1 MIITYFLLLVML
13 FFWGF
18 SFIVVDIAMDFVTP
32 LSIALYRLIIAA
44 ISMIIIDSILR
55 MKKNKKSVLT
65 FDKTINIGSER
76 NYWSYIVLASLAGVS
91 LYLFIIYSAISLIG
105 PSLPVL
111 VDCLINPILI
121 TLLSLAIFK
130 EKLSKNK
137 VIGFIVASFGAYL
150 LITGGNIGVLQPNS
164 PNFLGYI
171 LALLAPLMWSFYT
184 IAIKKVKQFDSS
196 RTDFQNLKNVSI
208 FGVIEFFILI
218 IITGELN
225 IFLNNLLNLIV
236 FLCALYLGLGAFV
249 IGYYIWSYSLKKL
262 RASSVASFLYLQP
275 FLTLILSIIFQRNDV
290 IGLLNIIGGLIVMGA
305 LVIINYKKQEL
316 TTPNSSK
323 AKPSRER
330 DDISIGRME
339 N

>member
-1 MIITYFLLLVML
+1 
-13 FFWGF
+13 
-18 SFIVVDIAMDFVTP
+18 MDFVTP

-44 ISMIIIDSILR
+44 ISMILIDLYLR
-55 MKKNKKSVLT
+55 KKNSKNLT
-65 FDKTINIGSER
+65 LVSDKAVNSGSER
-76 NYWSYIVLASLAGVS
+76 NYWLYIVLASLAGVS
-91 LYLFIIYSAISLIG
+91 IYLLVIYSAISLIG

-121 TLLSLAIFK
+121 TLLSLVIFK

-137 VIGFIVASFGAYL
+137 VVGFIIASFGAFL

-196 RTDFQNLKNVSI
+196 RTDFQNLKNISI
-208 FGVIEFFILI
+208 FGVIEFLILV
-218 IITGELN
+218 IITGQLS
-225 IFLNNLLNLIV
+225 IFLNNFLNIVV

-262 RASSVASFLYLQP
+262 KSSSVASFLYLQP
-275 FLTLILSIIFQRNDV
+275 FITLILSIIFQRNDV
-290 IGLLNIIGGLIVMGA
+290 IGLWNIIGGLIVMVA
-305 LVIINYKKQEL
+305 LVIINYKKSESNRL
-316 TTPNSSK
+316 SK
-323 AKPSRER
+323 NE
-330 DDISIGRME
+330 
-339 N
+339 

>member
-1 MIITYFLLLVML
+1 MLFIYFLLFVMI

-44 ISMIIIDSILR
+44 ISMILIDLYLR
-55 MKKNKKSVLT
+55 KKNSKNIALIS
-65 FDKTINIGSER
+65 DKVINSESER
-76 NYWSYIVLASLAGVS
+76 NYWLYIVLASLAGVS
-91 LYLFIIYSAISLIG
+91 MYLFVIYSAISLIG

-121 TLLSLAIFK
+121 TLLSLVIFK

-137 VIGFIVASFGAYL
+137 VIGFTIASFGAFL

-196 RTDFQNLKNVSI
+196 RTDFQNLKNISI

-218 IITGELN
+218 IIAGQLN
-225 IFLNNLLNLIV
+225 IFLNNLLNIIV

-262 RASSVASFLYLQP
+262 RSSSVASFLYLQP
-275 FLTLILSIIFQRNDV
+275 FITLILSIIFQRNDV
-290 IGLLNIIGGLIVMGA
+290 IGLWNIIGGLIVMVA

-316 TTPNSSK
+316 TTQNSSE
-323 AKPSRER
+323 AKV
-330 DDISIGRME
+330 
-339 N
+339 

>member
-1 MIITYFLLLVML
+1 MLFIYILLFVMI

-44 ISMIIIDSILR
+44 ISMILIDLYLR
-55 MKKNKKSVLT
+55 KKNSKKKTLISDKSINNGSV
-65 FDKTINIGSER
+65 R
-76 NYWSYIVLASLAGVS
+76 NYWFYIVLASLAGVS

-121 TLLSLAIFK
+121 TILSLVIFK

-137 VIGFIVASFGAYL
+137 IIGFMIASFGAFL
-150 LITGGNIGVLQPNS
+150 LITGGNIGVLQPSS

-196 RTDFQNLKNVSI
+196 RTDFQNLKNISI
-208 FGVIEFFILI
+208 FGCIEFFILN
-218 IITGELN
+218 IITGQLN
-225 IFLNNLLNLIV
+225 IFLNNFLNIIV

-262 RASSVASFLYLQP
+262 KSSSVASFLYLQP
-275 FLTLILSIIFQRNDV
+275 FITLVLSIIFQRNDV
-290 IGLLNIIGGLIVMGA
+290 IGLWNIIGGLIVMVA
-305 LVIINYKKQEL
+305 LVVINYKKKEL
-316 TTPNSSK
+316 
-323 AKPSRER
+323 
-330 DDISIGRME
+330 
-339 N
+339 

>member
-1 MIITYFLLLVML
+1 MLRTYFLLFVMI

-44 ISMIIIDSILR
+44 VSMIIIDFYLR
-55 MKKNKKSVLT
+55 KKNNKKATIT
-65 FDKTINIGSER
+65 FDKNINNGSKK
-76 NYWSYIVLASLAGVS
+76 NYWLYIALASLAGVS
-91 LYLFIIYSAISLIG
+91 LYLITIYSAISLLG

-121 TLLSLAIFK
+121 TLLSLVIFK

-137 VIGFIVASFGAYL
+137 VIGFTIASFGAFL

-196 RTDFQNLKNVSI
+196 RTDFQNLKNISI

-218 IITGELN
+218 IIAGQLN
-225 IFLNNLLNLIV
+225 IFLNNLLNIIV

-262 RASSVASFLYLQP
+262 RSSSVASFLYLQP
-275 FLTLILSIIFQRNDV
+275 FITLILSIIFQRNDV
-290 IGLLNIIGGLIVMGA
+290 IGLWNIIGGLIVMVA

-316 TTPNSSK
+316 TTQNSSK
-323 AKPSRER
+323 AKVKR
-330 DDISIGRME
+330 DYTI
-339 N
+339 

>member
-1 MIITYFLLLVML
+1 MLRTYFLLFVMI

-18 SFIVVDIAMDFVTP
+18 SFIIVDIAMDFVTP

-44 ISMIIIDSILR
+44 VSMISIDLYLR
-55 MKKNKKSVLT
+55 KKNSKKNSLIS
-65 FDKTINIGSER
+65 DKTINSGSKR
-76 NYWSYIVLASLAGVS
+76 NYWLYIVLASLAGVS
-91 LYLFIIYSAISLIG
+91 MYLFIIYSAISLIG

-130 EKLSKNK
+130 EKLSKHK
-137 VIGFIVASFGAYL
+137 VVGFIIASFGAFL

-196 RTDFQNLKNVSI
+196 KTDFQNLKNISI
-208 FGVIEFFILI
+208 FGVIEFFLLI
-218 IITGELN
+218 IVTGQMN
-225 IFLNNLLNLIV
+225 IFLNNFLNVIV

-262 RASSVASFLYLQP
+262 RSSSVASFLYLQP
-275 FLTLILSIIFQRNDV
+275 FITLILSIIFQRNDV
-290 IGLLNIIGGLIVMGA
+290 IGLWNIIGGLIVMVA

-316 TTPNSSK
+316 TAQSFPEMK
-323 AKPSRER
+323 VKM
-330 DDISIGRME
+330 DDVI
-339 N
+339 

>member
-1 MIITYFLLLVML
+1 MI

-44 ISMIIIDSILR
+44 VSMILIDLYLR
-55 MKKNKKSVLT
+55 KKNSGNPALVSDKAINSV
-65 FDKTINIGSER
+65 SER
-76 NYWSYIVLASLAGVS
+76 KYWLYVVLASLAGVS
-91 LYLFIIYSAISLIG
+91 MYLFVIYSAISLIG

-130 EKLSKNK
+130 EKLNKNK
-137 VIGFIVASFGAYL
+137 VVGFIIASFGAYL
-150 LITGGNIGVLQPNS
+150 LITGGNIGVLQPSS

-171 LALLAPLMWSFYT
+171 LALLAPVMWSFYT

-196 RTDFQNLKNVSI
+196 RTDFQNLKNISI
-208 FGVIEFFILI
+208 FGSIEFLILNI
-218 IITGELN
+218 ISGQLN
-225 IFLNNLLNLIV
+225 IFLNNFLNPIV

-262 RASSVASFLYLQP
+262 KSSSVASFLYLQP
-275 FLTLILSIIFQRNDV
+275 FITLILSIIFQRNDV
-290 IGLLNIIGGLIVMGA
+290 IGLWNIIGGLIVMVA
-305 LVIINYKKQEL
+305 LVVINYKKKEL
-316 TTPNSSK
+316 
-323 AKPSRER
+323 
-330 DDISIGRME
+330 
-339 N
+339 

>member
-1 MIITYFLLLVML
+1 MRRTYFLLFVMIL
-13 FFWGF
+13 FWGF

-44 ISMIIIDSILR
+44 TSMILIDFFLR
-55 MKKNKKSVLT
+55 KKINKKNPLT
-65 FDKTINIGSER
+65 FGKTVNKGSEK
-76 NYWSYIVLASLAGVS
+76 NYWLYIVLASLAGVS
-91 LYLFIIYSAISLIG
+91 MYLFIIYSAISLIG

-121 TLLSLAIFK
+121 TLFSLVIFK

-137 VIGFIVASFGAYL
+137 VIGFIIASIGAYL
-150 LITGGNIGVLQPNS
+150 LITGGNIGILQPNS

-184 IAIKKVKQFDSS
+184 IAIKKAKQFDNS
-196 RTDFQNLKNVSI
+196 RTDFQNLKNISI
-208 FGVIEFFILI
+208 FGVIEFSILI
-218 IITGELN
+218 IVTGQLN
-225 IFLNNLLNLIV
+225 IFLNNFFNLIV

-262 RASSVASFLYLQP
+262 RSSSVASFLYLQP
-275 FLTLILSIIFQRNDV
+275 FLTLIFSIIFQRNDV
-290 IGLLNIIGGLIVMGA
+290 IGLWNIIGGLIVMVA

-316 TTPNSSK
+316 
-323 AKPSRER
+323 
-330 DDISIGRME
+330 
-339 N
+339 

>member
-1 MIITYFLLLVML
+1 MLFIYFLLFVMI

-44 ISMIIIDSILR
+44 ISMILIDLYLR
-55 MKKNKKSVLT
+55 KKNFKNPTLVS
-65 FDKTINIGSER
+65 DKAINNGSER
-76 NYWSYIVLASLAGVS
+76 KYWLYIVLASLAGVS
-91 LYLFIIYSAISLIG
+91 IYLLVIYSAISLIG

-121 TLLSLAIFK
+121 TLLSLVIFK

-137 VIGFIVASFGAYL
+137 GVGFIIASFGAFL

-196 RTDFQNLKNVSI
+196 RTDFQNLKNISI
-208 FGVIEFFILI
+208 FGVIEFLILV
-218 IITGELN
+218 IITGQLS
-225 IFLNNLLNLIV
+225 IFLNNFLNIVV

-262 RASSVASFLYLQP
+262 KSSSVASFLYLQP
-275 FLTLILSIIFQRNDV
+275 FITLILSIIFQRNDV
-290 IGLLNIIGGLIVMGA
+290 IGLWNIIGGLIVMVA
-305 LVIINYKKQEL
+305 LVIINYKKSESNRL
-316 TTPNSSK
+316 SK
-323 AKPSRER
+323 NE
-330 DDISIGRME
+330 
-339 N
+339 

>member
-1 MIITYFLLLVML
+1 MLFIYFLLFVMI

-44 ISMIIIDSILR
+44 ISMVLIDLYFR
-55 MKKNKKSVLT
+55 KKKSKNISLISEKV
-65 FDKTINIGSER
+65 INQGSKR
-76 NYWSYIVLASLAGVS
+76 NYWIYIVLASLAGVS
-91 LYLFIIYSAISLIG
+91 VYLLVIYSAISLIG

-121 TLLSLAIFK
+121 TLLSLVIFK
-130 EKLSKNK
+130 EKLSRNK
-137 VIGFIVASFGAYL
+137 VVGFIIASFGAFL

-196 RTDFQNLKNVSI
+196 RTDFQNLKNISI
-208 FGVIEFFILI
+208 FGCIEFLILV
-218 IITGELN
+218 IITGQLS
-225 IFLNNLLNLIV
+225 IFLNNLFNIIV

-262 RASSVASFLYLQP
+262 RSSSVASFLYLQP
-275 FLTLILSIIFQRNDV
+275 FITLILSIIFQRNDV
-290 IGLLNIIGGLIVMGA
+290 IGLWNIIGGLIVMVA
-305 LVIINYKKQEL
+305 LVIINYKRQEL
-316 TTPNSSK
+316 TT
-323 AKPSRER
+323 
-330 DDISIGRME
+330 
-339 N
+339 

>member
-1 MIITYFLLLVML
+1 MLFIYFLLFVMI

-44 ISMIIIDSILR
+44 ISMILIDLYLR
-55 MKKNKKSVLT
+55 KKNSKNPTLVS
-65 FDKTINIGSER
+65 DKAINNGSER
-76 NYWSYIVLASLAGVS
+76 KYWLYIALASLAGVS
-91 LYLFIIYSAISLIG
+91 IYLLVIYSAISLIG

-121 TLLSLAIFK
+121 TLLSLVIFK

-137 VIGFIVASFGAYL
+137 VVGFIIASFGAFL

-196 RTDFQNLKNVSI
+196 RTDFQNLKNISI
-208 FGVIEFFILI
+208 FGVIEFLILV
-218 IITGELN
+218 IITGQLS
-225 IFLNNLLNLIV
+225 IFLNNFLNIVV

-262 RASSVASFLYLQP
+262 KSSSVASFLYLQP
-275 FLTLILSIIFQRNDV
+275 FITLILSIIFQRNDV
-290 IGLLNIIGGLIVMGA
+290 IGLWNIIGGLIVMVA
-305 LVIINYKKQEL
+305 LVIINYKKSESNRL
-316 TTPNSSK
+316 SK
-323 AKPSRER
+323 NE
-330 DDISIGRME
+330 
-339 N
+339 

>member
-1 MIITYFLLLVML
+1 MLRTYFLLFVMI

-44 ISMIIIDSILR
+44 VSMIIIDFYLR
-55 MKKNKKSVLT
+55 KKNNKKATIT
-65 FDKTINIGSER
+65 FDKNINNGSKK
-76 NYWSYIVLASLAGVS
+76 NYWLYIALASLAGVS
-91 LYLFIIYSAISLIG
+91 LYLITIYSAISLLG

-121 TLLSLAIFK
+121 TLLSLVIFK
-130 EKLSKNK
+130 DKLSKNK
-137 VIGFIVASFGAYL
+137 VIGFTIASFGAFL
-150 LITGGNIGVLQPNS
+150 LITGGNFGVLQPNS

-196 RTDFQNLKNVSI
+196 RTDFQNLKNISI

-218 IITGELN
+218 IIAGQLN
-225 IFLNNLLNLIV
+225 IFLNNLLNIIV

-262 RASSVASFLYLQP
+262 RSSSVASFLYLQP
-275 FLTLILSIIFQRNDV
+275 FITLILSIIFQRNDV
-290 IGLLNIIGGLIVMGA
+290 IGLWNIIGGLIVMVA

-316 TTPNSSK
+316 TTQNSSK
-323 AKPSRER
+323 AKVKR
-330 DDISIGRME
+330 DYTI
-339 N
+339 

>member
-1 MIITYFLLLVML
+1 MLRTYFLLFVMI

-44 ISMIIIDSILR
+44 VSMIIIDIFLR
-55 MKKNKKSVLT
+55 MKNKKKETALT
-65 FDKTINIGSER
+65 FNKTINNGSKR
-76 NYWSYIVLASLAGVS
+76 NYWLYIVLASLAGVS
-91 LYLFIIYSAISLIG
+91 MYLFIIYSAISLIG

-137 VIGFIVASFGAYL
+137 VIGFIIASFGAYL
-150 LITGGNIGVLQPNS
+150 LITGGNIGVLQPSS
-164 PNFLGYI
+164 PNFLGYV

-196 RTDFQNLKNVSI
+196 RTDFQNLKNISI
-208 FGVIEFFILI
+208 FGGIEFFILV
-218 IITGELN
+218 IITGQLN
-225 IFLNNLLNLIV
+225 IFLNNILNVIV

-262 RASSVASFLYLQP
+262 RSSSVASFLYLQP
-275 FLTLILSIIFQRNDV
+275 FITLILSIIFQRNDV
-290 IGLLNIIGGLIVMGA
+290 IGLWNIIGGLIVMVA

-316 TTPNSSK
+316 TTKNSS
-323 AKPSRER
+323 
-330 DDISIGRME
+330 
-339 N
+339 

>member
-1 MIITYFLLLVML
+1 MLLIYFLLFLMI

-32 LSIALYRLIIAA
+32 LSIALYRMIIAA
-44 ISMIIIDSILR
+44 VSMIIIDIILK
-55 MKKNKKSVLT
+55 MKNNKKAT
-65 FDKTINIGSER
+65 IIFDNTINKESER
-76 NYWSYIVLASLAGVS
+76 NYWLYIVLASLCGVS
-91 LYLFIIYSAISLIG
+91 MYLFVIYSAISLIG

-137 VIGFIVASFGAYL
+137 VIGFIIASFGAFL
-150 LITGGNIGVLQPNS
+150 LITGGNIGVLQPSS

-196 RTDFQNLKNVSI
+196 RTDFQNLKNISI
-208 FGVIEFFILI
+208 FGVIEFLILV
-218 IITGELN
+218 IITGQLS
-225 IFLNNLLNLIV
+225 IFLNNFLNIIV

-262 RASSVASFLYLQP
+262 RSSSVASFLYLQP
-275 FLTLILSIIFQRNDV
+275 FITLILSIIFQRSDV
-290 IGLLNIIGGLIVMGA
+290 IGLWNIIGGLIVMVA
-305 LVIINYKKQEL
+305 LVIINYKKL
-316 TTPNSSK
+316 
-323 AKPSRER
+323 
-330 DDISIGRME
+330 
-339 N
+339 

>member
-1 MIITYFLLLVML
+1 MLRTYFLLFVMI

-44 ISMIIIDSILR
+44 VSMIIIDFYLR
-55 MKKNKKSVLT
+55 KKNNKKATIT
-65 FDKTINIGSER
+65 FDKNINNGSKK
-76 NYWSYIVLASLAGVS
+76 NYWLYIALASLAGVS
-91 LYLFIIYSAISLIG
+91 LYLITIYSAISLLG

-121 TLLSLAIFK
+121 TLLSLVIFK

-137 VIGFIVASFGAYL
+137 VIGFTIASFGAFL

-196 RTDFQNLKNVSI
+196 RTDFQNLKNISI

-218 IITGELN
+218 IIAGQLN
-225 IFLNNLLNLIV
+225 IFLNNLLNIIV

-262 RASSVASFLYLQP
+262 RSSSVASFLYLQP
-275 FLTLILSIIFQRNDV
+275 FITLILSITFQRNDV
-290 IGLLNIIGGLIVMGA
+290 IGLWNIIGGLIVMVA
-305 LVIINYKKQEL
+305 LVIINYKKQEI
-316 TTPNSSK
+316 TTQNSLK
-323 AKPSRER
+323 AKVKR
-330 DDISIGRME
+330 DYTI
-339 N
+339 

>member
-1 MIITYFLLLVML
+1 MLRTYFLLFVMI

-44 ISMIIIDSILR
+44 ISMILIDLYIR
-55 MKKNKKSVLT
+55 KKNSKNISSIS
-65 FDKTINIGSER
+65 DKVINNKSER
-76 NYWSYIVLASLAGVS
+76 HYWMYIVLASLAGVS
-91 LYLFIIYSAISLIG
+91 VYLLIIYSAISLIG

-121 TLLSLAIFK
+121 TLLSLVIFK

-137 VIGFIVASFGAYL
+137 VIGFIIASFGAYL
-150 LITGGNIGVLQPNS
+150 LISGGNIGVLQPNS

-184 IAIKKVKQFDSS
+184 IAIKKVKQFNRSK
-196 RTDFQNLKNVSI
+196 TDFQNLKNISI
-208 FGVIEFFILI
+208 FGVIEFFILV
-218 IITGELN
+218 IITGQLN
-225 IFLNNLLNLIV
+225 IFLSNFLNIIV

-262 RASSVASFLYLQP
+262 RTSSVASFLYLQP
-275 FLTLILSIIFQRNDV
+275 FITLILSIIFQRNDV
-290 IGLLNIIGGLIVMGA
+290 IGLWNIIGGLIVMVA
-305 LVIINYKKQEL
+305 LVIINYKKSESNRL
-316 TTPNSSK
+316 SK
-323 AKPSRER
+323 IE
-330 DDISIGRME
+330 
-339 N
+339 

>member
-1 MIITYFLLLVML
+1 MLRTYFLLFVMI

-44 ISMIIIDSILR
+44 VSMIIIDFYLR
-55 MKKNKKSVLT
+55 KKNNKKATMT
-65 FDKTINIGSER
+65 FDKNINNGSKK
-76 NYWSYIVLASLAGVS
+76 NYWLYIALASLAGVS
-91 LYLFIIYSAISLIG
+91 LYLITIYSAISLLG

-121 TLLSLAIFK
+121 TLLSLVIFK

-137 VIGFIVASFGAYL
+137 VIGFIIASFGAFL

-196 RTDFQNLKNVSI
+196 RTDFQNLKNISI

-218 IITGELN
+218 IIAGQLN
-225 IFLNNLLNLIV
+225 IFLNNLLNIIV

-262 RASSVASFLYLQP
+262 RSSSVASFLYLQP
-275 FLTLILSIIFQRNDV
+275 FITLILSIIFQRNDV
-290 IGLLNIIGGLIVMGA
+290 IGLWNIIGGLIVMVA

-316 TTPNSSK
+316 TTQNSSK
-323 AKPSRER
+323 AKVKR
-330 DDISIGRME
+330 DYAI
-339 N
+339 

>member
-1 MIITYFLLLVML
+1 MLRTYFLLFVMI

-44 ISMIIIDSILR
+44 VSMIIIDLFLR
-55 MKKNKKSVLT
+55 MKNSKKTALT
-65 FDKTINIGSER
+65 FGKTINNGSER
-76 NYWSYIVLASLAGVS
+76 NYWLYIVSASLAGVS
-91 LYLFIIYSAISLIG
+91 LYLFIIYSAISLVG
-105 PSLPVL
+105 PSLPVFA
-111 VDCLINPILI
+111 DCLINPILI
-121 TLLSLAIFK
+121 TLLSLVIFK

-137 VIGFIVASFGAYL
+137 VIGFIIASFGAFL

-196 RTDFQNLKNVSI
+196 RTDFQNLKNISI
-208 FGVIEFFILI
+208 FGSIEFVILI
-218 IITGELN
+218 IITGQLN
-225 IFLNNLLNLIV
+225 IFLNNLLNIIV

-262 RASSVASFLYLQP
+262 RSSSVASFLYLQP
-275 FLTLILSIIFQRNDV
+275 FITLILSIIFQRNDV
-290 IGLLNIIGGLIVMGA
+290 IGLWNIIGGLIVMVA

-316 TTPNSSK
+316 TTQNTSK
-323 AKPSRER
+323 AKVKR
-330 DDISIGRME
+330 DYTI
-339 N
+339 

>member
-1 MIITYFLLLVML
+1 MIFL
-13 FFWGF
+13 WGF

-44 ISMIIIDSILR
+44 VSMIIIDFFLR
-55 MKKNKKSVLT
+55 MKKNKKITLT
-65 FDKTINIGSER
+65 LDKTINNGSVR
-76 NYWSYIVLASLAGVS
+76 NYWLYIVLASLAGVS
-91 LYLFIIYSAISLIG
+91 LYLFVIYSAIFLIG

-121 TLLSLAIFK
+121 TLLSLVIFK

-137 VIGFIVASFGAYL
+137 GIGFIIASFGGFL

-196 RTDFQNLKNVSI
+196 KTDFQNLKNISI
-208 FGVIEFFILI
+208 FGCIEFFILI
-218 IITGELN
+218 IVTGQLN
-225 IFLNNLLNLIV
+225 FFLNNFLNIIV

-262 RASSVASFLYLQP
+262 KSSSVASFLYLQP
-275 FLTLILSIIFQRNDV
+275 FITLILSILFQRNDV
-290 IGLLNIIGGLIVMGA
+290 IGVLNIIGGIVVMVA

-316 TTPNSSK
+316 TTQNSSK
-323 AKPSRER
+323 AKVKR
-330 DDISIGRME
+330 DYAI
-339 N
+339 

>member
-1 MIITYFLLLVML
+1 MLFIYFLLFVMI

-44 ISMIIIDSILR
+44 ISMILIDLYLR
-55 MKKNKKSVLT
+55 KKKFKNPTLVS
-65 FDKTINIGSER
+65 DKAINNGSER
-76 NYWSYIVLASLAGVS
+76 KYWLYIVLASLAGVS
-91 LYLFIIYSAISLIG
+91 IYLLVIYSAISLIG

-121 TLLSLAIFK
+121 TLLSLVIFK

-137 VIGFIVASFGAYL
+137 VVGFIIASFGAFL

-196 RTDFQNLKNVSI
+196 RTDFQNLKNISI
-208 FGVIEFFILI
+208 FGVIEFLILV
-218 IITGELN
+218 IITGQLS
-225 IFLNNLLNLIV
+225 IFLNNFLNIVV

-262 RASSVASFLYLQP
+262 KSSSVASFLYLQP
-275 FLTLILSIIFQRNDV
+275 FITLILSIIFQRNDV
-290 IGLLNIIGGLIVMGA
+290 IGLWNIIGGLIVMVA
-305 LVIINYKKQEL
+305 LVIINYKKSESNRL
-316 TTPNSSK
+316 SK
-323 AKPSRER
+323 NE
-330 DDISIGRME
+330 
-339 N
+339 

>member
-1 MIITYFLLLVML
+1 MLRTYLLLFVMI

-44 ISMIIIDSILR
+44 TALIIIDKFLK
-55 MKKNKKSVLT
+55 MKNNKKTPIT
-65 FDKTINIGSER
+65 FDKTINKGSER
-76 NYWSYIVLASLAGVS
+76 NYWLYIVLASLGGVS
-91 LYLFIIYSAISLIG
+91 MYLFVIYSAISLIG

-121 TLLSLAIFK
+121 TLLSLVIFK

-137 VIGFIVASFGAYL
+137 VVGFIIASFGAFL

-208 FGVIEFFILI
+208 FGVIEFFILVI
-218 IITGELN
+218 ISGQLN
-225 IFLNNLLNLIV
+225 IFLNNFLNIIV

-262 RASSVASFLYLQP
+262 RSSSVASFLYLQP
-275 FLTLILSIIFQRNDV
+275 FITLLLSMLFQRNDV
-290 IGLLNIIGGLIVMGA
+290 IGLWNIIGGLIVMVA

-316 TTPNSSK
+316 TTQNFSE
-323 AKPSRER
+323 AKV
-330 DDISIGRME
+330 
-339 N
+339 

>member
-1 MIITYFLLLVML
+1 MLRTYFLLFAMI

-44 ISMIIIDSILR
+44 VSMIIIDLYLR
-55 MKKNKKSVLT
+55 KKNNNKIALTIDKDINNGSKK
-65 FDKTINIGSER
+65 
-76 NYWSYIVLASLAGVS
+76 NYWLYIALASLAGVS
-91 LYLFIIYSAISLIG
+91 LYLITIYSAISLLG

-121 TLLSLAIFK
+121 TLLSLVIFK
-130 EKLSKNK
+130 EKLNKNK
-137 VIGFIVASFGAYL
+137 VIGFIIASFGAYL
-150 LITGGNIGVLQPNS
+150 LITGGNIGVLEPNS

-184 IAIKKVKQFDSS
+184 IAIKKVKQYDGS
-196 RTDFQNLKNVSI
+196 RTDFQNLKNISI
-208 FGVIEFFILI
+208 FGSIEFFILV
-218 IITGELN
+218 IITGQLN
-225 IFLNNLLNLIV
+225 IFLNNFLNIIV

-262 RASSVASFLYLQP
+262 RSSSVASFLYLQP
-275 FLTLILSIIFQRNDV
+275 FITLILSIIFQRNDV
-290 IGLLNIIGGLIVMGA
+290 IGLWNIIGGLIVMVA

-316 TTPNSSK
+316 TTQNSSEAK
-323 AKPSRER
+323 A
-330 DDISIGRME
+330 
-339 N
+339 

>member
-1 MIITYFLLLVML
+1 MI

-44 ISMIIIDSILR
+44 ISMILIDLYLR
-55 MKKNKKSVLT
+55 KKNFRNRTLVS
-65 FDKTINIGSER
+65 DKAINNGSER
-76 NYWSYIVLASLAGVS
+76 KYWLYIVLASLAGVS
-91 LYLFIIYSAISLIG
+91 IYLLVIYSAISLIG

-121 TLLSLAIFK
+121 TLLSLVIFK

-137 VIGFIVASFGAYL
+137 VVGFIIASFGAFL

-196 RTDFQNLKNVSI
+196 RTDFQNLKNISI
-208 FGVIEFFILI
+208 FGVIEFLILV
-218 IITGELN
+218 IITGQLS
-225 IFLNNLLNLIV
+225 IFLNNFLNIVV

-262 RASSVASFLYLQP
+262 KSSSVASFLYLQP
-275 FLTLILSIIFQRNDV
+275 FITLILSIIFQRNDV
-290 IGLLNIIGGLIVMGA
+290 IGLWNIIGGLIVMVA
-305 LVIINYKKQEL
+305 LVIINYKKSESNRL
-316 TTPNSSK
+316 SK
-323 AKPSRER
+323 NE
-330 DDISIGRME
+330 
-339 N
+339 

>member
-1 MIITYFLLLVML
+1 MLFIYFLLFVMI

-44 ISMIIIDSILR
+44 ISMILIDLYLR
-55 MKKNKKSVLT
+55 KKNSKNPTLVS
-65 FDKTINIGSER
+65 DKAINSGSER
-76 NYWSYIVLASLAGVS
+76 NYWLYIVLASLAGVS
-91 LYLFIIYSAISLIG
+91 IYLLVIYSAISLIG

-121 TLLSLAIFK
+121 TLLSLVIFK

-137 VIGFIVASFGAYL
+137 VVGFIIASFGAFL

-196 RTDFQNLKNVSI
+196 RTDFQNLKNISI
-208 FGVIEFFILI
+208 FGVIEFLILV
-218 IITGELN
+218 IITGQLS
-225 IFLNNLLNLIV
+225 IFLNNFLNIVV

-262 RASSVASFLYLQP
+262 KSSSVASFLYLQP
-275 FLTLILSIIFQRNDV
+275 FITLILSIIFQRNDV
-290 IGLLNIIGGLIVMGA
+290 IGLWNIIGGLIVMVA
-305 LVIINYKKQEL
+305 LVIINYKKSESNRL
-316 TTPNSSK
+316 SK
-323 AKPSRER
+323 NE
-330 DDISIGRME
+330 
-339 N
+339 

>member
-1 MIITYFLLLVML
+1 MIRTYFLLLVMI

-44 ISMIIIDSILR
+44 VSLIIIDLLLR
-55 MKKNKKSVLT
+55 LKNSKKSALIS
-65 FDKTINIGSER
+65 DKAINCESKR
-76 NYWSYIVLASLAGVS
+76 NYWLYILFASLAGVS
-91 LYLFIIYSAISLIG
+91 MYLFVIYSAIFLIG

-121 TLLSLAIFK
+121 TLLSLVIFK

-137 VIGFIVASFGAYL
+137 VIGFIIASFGAYL
-150 LITGGNIGVLQPNS
+150 LITGGNIGVLQPSS
-164 PNFLGYI
+164 PNFLGYV
-171 LALLAPLMWSFYT
+171 LALLAPVMWSFYT

-196 RTDFQNLKNVSI
+196 KTDFQNLKNISI
-208 FGVIEFFILI
+208 FGVIEFLMLVIV
-218 IITGELN
+218 TGQLN
-225 IFLNNLLNLIV
+225 IFLNNFLNIIV

-262 RASSVASFLYLQP
+262 RSSSVASFLYLQP
-275 FLTLILSIIFQRNDV
+275 FITLILSILFQRNDV
-290 IGLLNIIGGLIVMGA
+290 IGVLNIIGALIVMVA

-316 TTPNSSK
+316 TTQNSSEIK
-323 AKPSRER
+323 KL
-330 DDISIGRME
+330 
-339 N
+339 

>member
-1 MIITYFLLLVML
+1 MLRTYVLLLVMI

-18 SFIVVDIAMDFVTP
+18 SFIVVDIAMDLVTP

-44 ISMIIIDSILR
+44 VSMIIIDFYLR
-55 MKKNKKSVLT
+55 KKYNKNTSLT
-65 FDKTINIGSER
+65 FDQTINKVSER
-76 NYWSYIVLASLAGVS
+76 SYWLYLVLASLAGVS
-91 LYLFIIYSAISLIG
+91 LYLIIIYSAISLIG

-121 TLLSLAIFK
+121 TLLSLVIFK
-130 EKLSKNK
+130 EKLSRNK
-137 VIGFIVASFGAYL
+137 VIGFIIASFGAYL

-171 LALLAPLMWSFYT
+171 LALLAPLMWSLYT

-196 RTDFQNLKNVSI
+196 RTDFQNLKNISI

-218 IITGELN
+218 IIAGQLN
-225 IFLNNLLNLIV
+225 IFLNNLLNIIV

-262 RASSVASFLYLQP
+262 RSSSVASFLYLQP
-275 FLTLILSIIFQRNDV
+275 FITLILSIIFQRNDV
-290 IGLLNIIGGLIVMGA
+290 IGLWNIIGGLIVMVA

-316 TTPNSSK
+316 TTQNSSEAIVK
-323 AKPSRER
+323 R
-330 DDISIGRME
+330 DYTI
-339 N
+339 

>member
-1 MIITYFLLLVML
+1 MLFIYFLLFVMI

-44 ISMIIIDSILR
+44 ISMILIDLYIR
-55 MKKNKKSVLT
+55 KKNSKNPTLVS
-65 FDKTINIGSER
+65 DKAINSGSKR
-76 NYWSYIVLASLAGVS
+76 NYWVYIVLASLAGVS
-91 LYLFIIYSAISLIG
+91 MYLLVIYSAIFLIG

-121 TLLSLAIFK
+121 TLLSLVIFK

-137 VIGFIVASFGAYL
+137 VVGFIIASFGAFL

-196 RTDFQNLKNVSI
+196 RTDFQNLKNISI
-208 FGVIEFFILI
+208 FGVIEFIILV
-218 IITGELN
+218 IITGQLS
-225 IFLNNLLNLIV
+225 IFLNNFLNIVV

-262 RASSVASFLYLQP
+262 KSSSVASFLYLQP
-275 FLTLILSIIFQRNDV
+275 FITLILSIIFQRNDV
-290 IGLLNIIGGLIVMGA
+290 IGLWNIIGGLIVMVA
-305 LVIINYKKQEL
+305 LVIINYKKQDL
-316 TTPNSSK
+316 TT
-323 AKPSRER
+323 
-330 DDISIGRME
+330 
-339 N
+339 